1 MPTDLRGL
9 LAHAAPHK
17 APLIAGGTLAL
28 AGSAAGLAM
37 PWTAKY
43 AVQAFAEN
51 RSPAPALAL
60 LTLVVLAGAALTATG
75 TYLMS
80 RTGEAVV
87 LAARERLVA
96 RMLRLKVAA
105 VDRLTPG
112 DLLTRATG
120 DTTLLRTVLSRSLVE
135 SANGALTLVGT
146 LVLMGV
152 MDWFLLLVTVVVLA
166 LVAAAMTLLMPRIK
180 KAQHQAQEAVGAM
193 GAHLDR
199 ALQSFRTVKANGA
212 EDREETAV
220 TDAAR
225 RAYGKGLTVA
235 RWTSASDVSMLMSVQ
250 VAFLCVLG
258 VGGARVASGALDL
271 SNLIAFLLYLF
282 YLVAPLG
289 QLTEGWVGL
298 NTGLAAI
305 ARIEEIENLPGESA
319 ELPSGTSESGPVA
332 ITFTDVT
339 FGYDDDRAPAHD
351 GLTFTA
357 PAGGLTALVGPS
369 GAGKSTVFALLER
382 FYDHDGG
389 TLTVDGRDIRDWPLA
404 ELRASVGY
412 VEQDAPVLAGTLR
425 DNLRYAAPDAT
436 DDDIAD
442 AVTRTRLDDLLA
454 RLPEGLDTPVGHR
467 GVLLSGGERQRVAI
481 ARALLRRPRI
491 LLLDEVTANLD
502 AVNEQHL
509 RDVIRGLTPHTTVL
523 VIAHRLST
531 VVDADRIVVLE
542 AGRTRAQ
549 GTHPELTEQDA
560 LYAELAATQLMGQG
574 ASGAAVTARR

>member
-1 MPTDLRGL
+1 MPTDLSRL
-9 LAHAAPHK
+9 LAQARPHLR
-17 APLIAGGTLAL
+17 PLTAGGTLAL
-28 AGSAAGLAM
+28 AGSAAGLTM
-37 PWTAKY
+37 PWAAKY
-43 AVQAFAEN
+43 AVQAFAEH

-60 LTLVVLAGAALTATG
+60 LTLIVLAGAALTATG

-87 LAARERLVA
+87 LAARERLTT

-135 SANGALTLVGT
+135 SANGALTLLGT
-146 LVLMGV
+146 VVLMGIV
-152 MDWFLLLVTVVVLA
+152 DWFLLLVTLLVLA
-166 LVAAAMTLLMPRIK
+166 LITAALALLMPRIRR
-180 KAQHQAQEAVGAM
+180 AQFQAQEAVGAM
-193 GAHLDR
+193 GSNLDR

-212 EDREETAV
+212 EDRERHAV
-220 TDAAR
+220 TSAAR
-225 RAYGKGLTVA
+225 RAYDKGLSVA
-235 RWTSASDVSMLMSVQ
+235 RWTSASDVSMLVSVQ

-258 VGGARVASGALDL
+258 AGGARVASGALDL
-271 SNLIAFLLYLF
+271 ASLIAFLLYLF

-289 QLTEGWVGL
+289 QLAEGWVGL
-298 NTGLAAI
+298 NTGMAAVGRI
-305 ARIEEIENLPGESA
+305 AEIEDLPGEDPDPPRQA
-319 ELPSGTSESGPVA
+319 RTARESGPAEV
-332 ITFTDVT
+332 TFTDVT
-339 FGYDDDRAPAHD
+339 FAYDDDRAPAHD
-351 GLTFTA
+351 ALTFTA
-357 PAGGLTALVGPS
+357 PPGGLTALVGPS

-382 FYDHDGG
+382 FYDHTAGA
-389 TLTVDGRDIRDWPLA
+389 LTVDGRDIRDWPLA
-404 ELRASVGY
+404 ELRAALGY

-425 DNLRYAAPDAT
+425 DNLRYAAPNAT
-436 DDDIAD
+436 DEEVTE

-481 ARALLRRPRI
+481 ARALLRRPRL

-509 RDVIRGLTPHTTVL
+509 REVIRDLTPHTTVL

-531 VVDADRIVVLE
+531 VVDADRIVVME
-542 AGRTRAQ
+542 HGRVRAQ
-549 GTHPELTEQDA
+549 GTHSELLEADA
-560 LYAELAATQLMGQG
+560 LYGELAATQL
-574 ASGAAVTARR
+574 VTASTH